1 MKVMKIDYG
10 NVEIGKTATKTIEIW
25 NESYVNILNIIN
37 CIIIYISKCYI
48 IYIIILIYIHIL

>member
-25 NESYVNILNIIN
+25 NESYNYMVIVTQYLL
-37 CIIIYISKCYI
+37 KKK
-48 IYIIILIYIHIL
+48 L

>member
-25 NESYVNILNIIN
+25 NESYVNIFNIIN
-37 CIIIYISKCYI
+37 CIIIYISR
-48 IYIIILIYIHIL
+48 L